1 VRASAISDFRFQI
14 SNFRFILAIFV
25 LLIGF
30 ISSFSQDED
39 VIKVNTK
46 LITFEVTVTDK
57 NGTPI
62 RDLTE
67 KDFRLF
73 ENNTEKKIEFFEP
86 IKKTSQGRP
95 LSIVFALDISGSM
108 TTDEIQKLRVAL
120 NSFVNRLADYQS
132 YFAVMTFGMDVKTL
146 QSFTNKREKLEK
158 SFDKI
163 LKDERGLSTHAYDA
177 TDDAIR
183 LLQKKAPKTSNNKLM
198 KRAVVLITDGFP
210 VGDTVSVKTV
220 IERAN
225 QLETSVYA
233 VILPSFSK
241 MQKTKPL
248 PTPLEISGL
257 IEKTGG
263 KSFYANEK
271 NFEPLFK
278 SLAEE
283 ITASYILAFYPNESK
298 NSDNAFNIVRIE
310 TNKKFTVKQN
320 RNGYKLK
327 DE

>member
-1 VRASAISDFRFQI
+1 MISDFRFQI

-25 LLIGF
+25 LLISF
-30 ISSFSQDED
+30 TSSFSQDDD
-39 VIKVNTK
+39 VIKVDTK
-46 LITFEVTVTDK
+46 LITFEVTVTGKD
-57 NGTPI
+57 GTPM
-62 RDLTE
+62 RGLDE
-67 KDFRLF
+67 KDFRIF
-73 ENNTEKKIEFFEP
+73 ENNSERKIEFFQP
-86 IKKTSQGRP
+86 IMKTDEGRP
-95 LSIVFALDISGSM
+95 LSIVFALDTSGSM
-108 TTDEIQKLRVAL
+108 TEDEIKKLRLAL
-120 NSFVNRLADYQS
+120 NSFVTRLADYQS

-146 QSFTNKREKLEK
+146 QNFTNKREKLEK
-158 SFDKI
+158 TFDKI

-183 LLQKKAPKTSNNKLM
+183 LLQKKAPKTSNKKLM

-225 QLETSVYA
+225 QAETSVYA
-233 VILPSFSK
+233 VILPSFSRV
-241 MQKTKPL
+241 QKTKPL
-248 PTPLEISGL
+248 PTPLDVSGL

-283 ITASYILAFYPNESK
+283 ITASYILAFYPDENK
-298 NSDNAFNIVRIE
+298 KSDNTFNVVRIE
-310 TNKKFTVKQN
+310 TNKNFTIKQN